1 MKSSDASDLVLVF
14 NAGSSSLKFALIPIG
29 RECAVRARGALRDI
43 GSAAAVLEINGRV
56 FESKLVAAHHEAAE
70 RILDTVLAED
80 SDFGASPGAIK
91 AVAHRVV
98 HGGERYTKPI
108 VVSDAVL
115 DDLDKLAELAPLHI
129 PPALRVLR
137 AVGRRLNG
145 VPAVAVFDTALY
157 EDLPEVATAYA
168 VPRHWRVQYGIRRY
182 GFHGIAHA
190 NMRDQIVA
198 ASSPENDALRLVTL
212 HLGHGCS
219 ATAFSGAFPVDTS
232 MGFTPLEGL
241 IMATRSGDIDPG
253 AILYMQRHG
262 SSWQTLE
269 NELNHASGLLG
280 LSGASGD
287 VRELLRLEASGHEG
301 AALALQT
308 FCARA
313 VKYLGAYAAVL
324 GGIDVLAFGGG
335 IGENAPVIRRRICRR
350 LEWLGL
356 ELDDAANES
365 YAGQVAR
372 ISAAG
377 SAIAVYVLP
386 VDEEAALGRAA
397 ACLIDG
403 KAHDTDGPV
412 SGSRRQGAI
421 RA

>member
-1 MKSSDASDLVLVF
+1 MKSPKVTDLVLVF
-14 NAGSSSLKFALIPIG
+14 NAGSSSLKFALISVE
-29 RECAVRARGALRDI
+29 REGGVRARGAVRDI
-43 GSAAAVLEINGRV
+43 GSAAAALEIDGRV
-56 FESKLVAAHHEAAE
+56 FESKIVAAHHEAAE
-70 RILDTVLAED
+70 RILDTLLAED
-80 SDFGASPGAIK
+80 GNFGVSPRAIK

-98 HGGERYTKPI
+98 HGGERYTKPT

-115 DDLDKLAELAPLHI
+115 EYLEGLAELAPLHI
-129 PPALRVLR
+129 PPALTVFRTAR
-137 AVGRRLNG
+137 RRLPG
-145 VPAVAVFDTALY
+145 VPSVAVFDTALY

-168 VPRHWRVQYGIRRY
+168 VPRHWQVQYGIRRY

-198 ASSPENDALRLVTL
+198 ASSPENDAQRLVTL

-219 ATAFSGAFPVDTS
+219 ATAFNGGLPVDTS
-232 MGFTPLEGL
+232 MGFTPIEGL

-262 SSWQTLE
+262 NSWQTLE

-287 VRELLRLEASGHEG
+287 VRELLKLEASGHEG
-301 AALALQT
+301 AALALQA

-313 VKYLGAYAAVL
+313 LKYLGAYAAVL
-324 GGIDVLAFGGG
+324 GGIDALAFGGS
-335 IGENAPVIRRRICRR
+335 IGENAPVIRRRICRG

-356 ELDDAANES
+356 KLDDAANES
-365 YAGQVAR
+365 YAGQAAR
-372 ISAAG
+372 ISATG

-386 VDEEAALGRAA
+386 VDEEAALGRVAS
-397 ACLIDG
+397 CLIG
-403 KAHDTDGPV
+403 GNAIHAGGALAEGRAEGAVKA
-412 SGSRRQGAI
+412 
-421 RA
+421 